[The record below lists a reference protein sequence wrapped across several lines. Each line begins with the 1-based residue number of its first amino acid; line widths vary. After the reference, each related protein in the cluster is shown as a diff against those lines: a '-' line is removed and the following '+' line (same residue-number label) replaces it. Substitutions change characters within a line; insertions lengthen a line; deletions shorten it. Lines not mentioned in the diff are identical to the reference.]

1 MSEAQI
7 DRAGLPIPD
16 PPRRPVDVLDATSL
30 PRARPIGIWSMGAA
44 TAWSPTTFR
53 RCGVTS
59 PCGGCH
65 TATTH

>member
-30 PRARPIGIWSMGAA
+30 PRARPIGI
-44 TAWSPTTFR
+44 
-53 RCGVTS
+53 
-59 PCGGCH
+59 
-65 TATTH
+65 